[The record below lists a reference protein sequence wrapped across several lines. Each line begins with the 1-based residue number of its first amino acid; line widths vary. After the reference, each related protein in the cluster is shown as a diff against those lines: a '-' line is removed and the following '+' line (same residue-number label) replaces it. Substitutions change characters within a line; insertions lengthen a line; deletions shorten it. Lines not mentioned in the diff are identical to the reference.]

1 MLCMAFLLAMTN
13 VLGVCAEEPDVED
26 KPALSLSVEGI
37 PAEPE
42 VGQTFELTVKIKND
56 GAQEAVSYT
65 HLDDVEMLE
74 DLIVAAV
81 NEAMDKVDEVS
92 ASAMSKFTGGM
103 GGQMPGL
110 F

>member
-1 MLCMAFLLAMTN
+1 MKKRKRIKLMLLWHLLAMTN

-56 GAQEAVSYT
+56 SAQWSTEETMRAYYGSVFQNLYR
-65 HLDDVEMLE
+65 
-74 DLIVAAV
+74 
-81 NEAMDKVDEVS
+81 
-92 ASAMSKFTGGM
+92 G
-103 GGQMPGL
+103 
-110 F
+110 